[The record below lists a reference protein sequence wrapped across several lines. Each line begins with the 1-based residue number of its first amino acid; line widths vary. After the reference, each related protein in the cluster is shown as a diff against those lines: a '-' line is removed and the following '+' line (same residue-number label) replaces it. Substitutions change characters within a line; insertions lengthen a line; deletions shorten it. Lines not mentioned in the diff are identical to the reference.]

1 MSSFQQPSAVL
12 AEQQRTRILKNS
24 QPFLVPCEAKD
35 LFNFPLSE
43 LPIILDIRS
52 EEEFQQSHLLGAI
65 SFPLRDTEGVHEV
78 GKEDVEKALLETV
91 LLTFHQPHNL
101 PPGVENLKGPK
112 TSSLPSL
119 AGQCDNNWVV
129 GCNGGYPDLFRTLFV
144 FCDPEQIDFTS
155 FNFLITILQERGFPT
170 FYEEENESE
179 SSTTSMNTSGVY
191 WNVISQVK
199 VLDSFIP
206 FQVAF
211 PFLITQNHSLRYA
224 SDTPYGR
231 SLVAQERS
239 LHVVMNDD
247 EFISKISLTEKEM
260 FFPSL
265 IEDWGLYLGSNIN
278 AGDLRVLTTLE
289 ISSVI
294 NITIECPNHFAT
306 EFEKHDRALP
316 GRLMELQHTL
326 PESYLASPIR
336 YKRFPAVD
344 TIRQE
349 MLDYWE
355 EGSAIIQ
362 QCFVE
367 KKKILVHCAMGKSR
381 SASLVA
387 YYLMKYKH
395 LSLDEALSHL
405 KKCRSQV
412 SINTG
417 FIRQLQEVDGKYYV
431 LEIIDEK

>member
-1 MSSFQQPSAVL
+1 MSGFQQ
-12 AEQQRTRILKNS
+12 LKNS
-24 QPFLVPCEAKD
+24 LPFLVPCEAKD

-65 SFPLRDTEGVHEV
+65 SLPLKDVEEAHEV
-78 GKEDVEKALLETV
+78 EKEDVEKAILETI

-101 PPGVENLKGPK
+101 PPAVENVKGPK
-112 TSSLPSL
+112 TTLLSLPSL
-119 AGQCDNNWVV
+119 AEDDINWVV
-129 GCNGGYPDLFRTLFV
+129 GFNGGYPDLFRTLFI
-144 FCDPEQIDFTS
+144 FCNPEQIDSIS
-155 FNFLITILQERGFPT
+155 FNFLITILRDSGFPT

-179 SSTTSMNTSGVY
+179 SLTTSMNTSGVY

-199 VLDSFIP
+199 VLDSLVP
-206 FQVAF
+206 FQVSF

-224 SDTPYGR
+224 SDSLYGR

-239 LHVVMNDD
+239 LHLVMND
-247 EFISKISLTEKEM
+247 EEIVTEVSLSENEM

-316 GRLMELQHTL
+316 GRLMEPQQTL
-326 PESYLASPIR
+326 PESYLANPIR

-344 TIRQE
+344 TVRQE

-367 KKKILVHCAMGKSR
+367 KKKVLVHCAMGKSR

-395 LSLDEALSHL
+395 LSLDDALSHL

-412 SINTG
+412 NINTG
-417 FIRQLQEVDGKYYV
+417 FIRQLKEVDGKSYT
-431 LEIIDEK
+431 LEMIDEKTFLS

>member
-1 MSSFQQPSAVL
+1 MSSFQQPL
-12 AEQQRTRILKNS
+12 AEQQFAQILKNS
-24 QPFLVPCEAKD
+24 PSFLAPCEAKD

-43 LPIILDIRS
+43 LPVLLDIRR

-65 SFPLRDTEGVHEV
+65 SFPLRDAQEIR
-78 GKEDVEKALLETV
+78 KEDVEKALLETV
-91 LLTFHQPHNL
+91 LHTFHQSHQL
-101 PPGVENLKGPK
+101 PRAVENLKDPK
-112 TSSLPSL
+112 TSPLTSSL
-119 AGQCDNNWVV
+119 AVQGDNK
-129 GCNGGYPDLFRTLFV
+129 RTLSV
-144 FCDPEQIDFTS
+144 FCDPEQIDFKS

-170 FYEEENESE
+170 FYEEKNESE
-179 SSTTSMNTSGVY
+179 CSTTSMSTIGVY

-199 VLDSFIP
+199 VLDSLVP
-206 FQVAF
+206 FQVSF
-211 PFLITQNHSLRYA
+211 PFLITQSHSLRYA

-239 LHVVMNDD
+239 LHVIMNDE
-247 EFISKISLTEKEM
+247 EFISQVSLTEKEM
-260 FFPSL
+260 YFPSL
-265 IEDWGLYLGSNIN
+265 VEDWGLYLGSNIN
-278 AGDLRVLTTLE
+278 AGDLRVLTILQ

-306 EFEKHDRALP
+306 GFEKHDRALP
-316 GRLMELQHTL
+316 GRLKSTRQKL
-326 PESYLASPIR
+326 PESYLANPIR

-344 TIRQE
+344 DTRQE
-349 MLDYWE
+349 MLAYWQ

-367 KKKILVHCAMGKSR
+367 RQKILVHCAMWKSR

-387 YYLMKYKH
+387 YYLMKYKN
-395 LSLDEALSHL
+395 LSMDEALSHL

-417 FIRQLQEVDGKYYV
+417 FIRQLEAAHT
-431 LEIIDEK
+431 LEMN